1 MSLYTDLAKTA
12 LRLLS
17 QFGQTVTRRE
27 YTSATYDPLTGTAA
41 QTFVD
46 TSRKGAIFDFGPG
59 VTSVRG
65 QLIQI
70 TDKQL
75 LLDATGPVTA
85 DDHFIVGGTEYT
97 VVTLSETN
105 PAGTSVIYDLHLRNG

>member
-1 MSLYTDLAKTA
+1 MSFYTDLAKTA
-12 LRLLS
+12 LGLLS

-27 YTSATYDPLTGTAA
+27 CVTAAYDPVTGTAV

-46 TSRKGAIFDFGPG
+46 TNRKGAIFDFGPG

-65 QLIQI
+65 QLIQV

-75 LLDATGPVTA
+75 LLDASGPVTA
-85 DDHFIVGGTEYT
+85 NDRFVVGNTEYT
-97 VVTLSETN
+97 VVTLGETN
-105 PAGTSVIYDLHLRNG
+105 PAGTPVIYELHLRNG

>member
-1 MSLYTDLAKTA
+1 MSLYSDLAKTA
-12 LRLLS
+12 LSLLS

-27 YTSATYDPLTGTAA
+27 YVSGAYDPATGTAA

-46 TSRKGAIFDFGPG
+46 TSRKGALFDFGQG

-65 QLIQI
+65 QLVQV
-70 TDKQL
+70 TDRQL

-85 DDHFIVGGTEYT
+85 DDHFIAGGTEYT
-97 VVTLSETN
+97 VVSLGEIN
-105 PAGTSVIYDLHLRNG
+105 PAGTPVIYDLHLRNG